1 MITTAACR
9 ATMRGCQA
17 RVWEQGGRSRSAGP
31 QAGKHASSSM
41 QVAPCPA
48 ELH

>member
-9 ATMRGCQA
+9 AAMRASQA
-17 RVWEQGGRSRSAGP
+17 RVWEQGGQLQRRTTSC
-31 QAGKHASSSM
+31 KHASSSM
-41 QVAPCPA
+41 QVARCPA